1 MVLVISQGS
10 FALIVQQIENGFQF
24 NFVTESMHIK
34 KGKSNQPYSRLMET
48 ICILHKVNSS
58 NFLCTTFT

>member
-34 KGKSNQPYSRLMET
+34 KRK
-48 ICILHKVNSS
+48 K
-58 NFLCTTFT
+58 